1 MTDNIAR
8 ALALKAQNQSSE
20 GSTKVNK
27 QIESLKEELAEKQPA
42 GNYLTEETDPTVPEW
57 AKQTSKPTYT
67 ASEIGALSED
77 TVIPSRTSE
86 LTNDSHYATESQL
99 LSISYSN
106 GVLKLKKS
114 RFKMEMLSNHIHYVM
129 KQLALPSPTN
139 KS

>member
-106 GVLKLKKS
+106 GVLKLSKGVNS
-114 RFKMEMLSNHIHYVM
+114 
-129 KQLALPSPTN
+129 
-139 KS
+139 